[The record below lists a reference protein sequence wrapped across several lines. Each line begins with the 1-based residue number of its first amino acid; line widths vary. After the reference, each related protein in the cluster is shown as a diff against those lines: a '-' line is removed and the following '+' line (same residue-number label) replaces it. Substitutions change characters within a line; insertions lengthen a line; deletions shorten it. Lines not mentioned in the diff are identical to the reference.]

1 MVNKLPNNPDY
12 EEQLKDD
19 SSLSALPYEY
29 VILDIDEKRSE
40 QKKNEFRGELTNL
53 SDAQLF
59 ILKQIAIEEKNSE
72 AIKIIEEERPGDL
85 SKALEWLSLQQR
97 YELAKSTVMPEAF
110 CPEWVDGVYAALID
124 IEKISDEKTKTKKTQ
139 IFLSRLTSEELNT
152 FASMLES
159 YMRDIDTAK
168 LLRQEYKRRKE
179 LEDKRK

>member
-1 MVNKLPNNPDY
+1 
-12 EEQLKDD
+12 
-19 SSLSALPYEY
+19 
-29 VILDIDEKRSE
+29 
-40 QKKNEFRGELTNL
+40 
-53 SDAQLF
+53 
-59 ILKQIAIEEKNSE
+59 
-72 AIKIIEEERPGDL
+72 
-85 SKALEWLSLQQR
+85 
-97 YELAKSTVMPEAF
+97 MPEAF